1 LHCISFHFILF
12 PPRTKGPPYHNPG
25 KPLPKRQD
33 CPEEAFVDVQAMTRE
48 EFLTMDVVA
57 ISYCWLA
64 KDHPDPNREHLAVI
78 ARILELHARG
88 SYEFA
93 CFNKARYTRPTS
105 DACGG
110 AKWGQLSNDEGMD
123 KPSEFDHLIG
133 AEYSAAAS
141 VSAAAA
147 DGSDGAAGDA
157 SNPNPFNRPVAVDDE
172 DLKDIRLAE
181 KEGRLRTGTIGPMYL
196 RKEGYGFGGG
206 DGRPV
211 GVFFDWCSLHQDAP
225 PGSRSD
231 EERDLFQGALQNV
244 DLWYAH
250 RETIVWCLSYLPNG
264 VARTET
270 YHESGWPAFER
281 FAGSMLAR
289 PTNLLDIDDEVRAQL
304 LRPVP
309 LRPPLAPPEKEP
321 NADGALVPSDK
332 YAAFLES
339 EEWKHWLLSQR
350 DYLQLS
356 LDTMVRER
364 GPPLTPEAF
373 NVAVRAKFFP

>member
-1 LHCISFHFILF
+1 
-12 PPRTKGPPYHNPG
+12 
-25 KPLPKRQD
+25 
-33 CPEEAFVDVQAMTRE
+33 
-48 EFLTMDVVA
+48 
-57 ISYCWLA
+57 
-64 KDHPDPNREHLAVI
+64 
-78 ARILELHARG
+78 
-88 SYEFA
+88 
-93 CFNKARYTRPTS
+93 
-105 DACGG
+105 
-110 AKWGQLSNDEGMD
+110 MD

-147 DGSDGAAGDA
+147 DSGGGAAGDA

-172 DLKDIRLAE
+172 DLKVSPRRERGPPAHRNHRAHVPPQRGLRVRRRRRPAR
-181 KEGRLRTGTIGPMYL
+181 GR
-196 RKEGYGFGGG
+196 
-206 DGRPV
+206 
-211 GVFFDWCSLHQDAP
+211 FFDWCSLHQDAP
-225 PGSRSD
+225 PGSRSG
-231 EERDLFQGALQNV
+231 EEQDLFQGALQNV

-270 YHESGWPAFER
+270 YHESGWPAFES

-289 PTNLLDIDDEVRAQL
+289 PTRLLDIDDEVRAQ

-309 LRPPLAPPEKEP
+309 LRPPLAPPERSP
-321 NADGALVPSDK
+321 TPTGFGAVGQ
-332 YAAFLES
+332 YAAFLEF

-364 GPPLTPEAF
+364 GPPLTPRRSTWRCAPSSSSKLVCNTKKNSHVLASSFITWHENAF
-373 NVAVRAKFFP
+373 T